1 MFDMCSSYCE
11 NFIYISLSMI
21 AMWHGI
27 FENWRITK
35 MSFQRKRSIPWN
47 ITETNRGVE
56 FMLLNGWQLAK
67 MKKSIP
73 DMSLS
78 WNLYGWSSWSKKLQ
92 KYLKNYDICE
102 NVKFGAISWK
112 FDILSITA

>member
-1 MFDMCSSYCE
+1 MYDGE
-11 NFIYISLSMI
+11 NGL
-21 AMWHGI
+21 H
-27 FENWRITK
+27 
-35 MSFQRKRSIPWN
+35 SF
-47 ITETNRGVE
+47 
-56 FMLLNGWQLAK
+56 NGWQLAK

-73 DMSLS
+73 DMSLP

-102 NVKFGAISWK
+102 NMKFGAISWK